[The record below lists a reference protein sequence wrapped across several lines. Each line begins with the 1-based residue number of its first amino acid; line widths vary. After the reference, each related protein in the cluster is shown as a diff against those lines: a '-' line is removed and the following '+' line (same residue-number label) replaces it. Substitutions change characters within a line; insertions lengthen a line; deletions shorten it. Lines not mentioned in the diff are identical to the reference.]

1 MPLLQIL
8 EGFPI
13 LLSDPVITFG
23 HETDGNGRCAKKRMT
38 IHCNI
43 QHGEKTD
50 IFLDVYWHIGGRLVK
65 SNVGENAIAYD
76 DLPAV
81 LHEADWVDQD
91 PGAQG
96 QLDTEVRAG

>member
-13 LLSDPVITFG
+13 LLGDPVITFG

-43 QHGEKTD
+43 EHDGED
-50 IFLDVYWHIGGRLVK
+50 AIFLDVYWYIGGRLVK
-65 SNVGENAIAYD
+65 SSVGENAIAYD

-81 LHEADWVDQD
+81 LREADWVDPD